1 MVKWS
6 GCSGSSIGTELGGG
20 DPSNIITDYRGM
32 EISSLILATIFL
44 YLLNIIMAIK
54 LINLLPCA

>member
-6 GCSGSSIGTELGGG
+6 GCSGSSIGTGLGGG

-32 EISSLILATIFL
+32 EISSLILATIF
-44 YLLNIIMAIK
+44 
-54 LINLLPCA
+54 